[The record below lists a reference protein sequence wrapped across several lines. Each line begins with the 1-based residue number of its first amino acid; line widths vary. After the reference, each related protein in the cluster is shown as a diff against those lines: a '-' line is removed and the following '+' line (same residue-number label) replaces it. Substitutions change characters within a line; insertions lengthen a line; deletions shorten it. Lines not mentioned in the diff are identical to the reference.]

1 MSELNPASYARLVPQ
16 RPAKAP
22 IIDIYMKD
30 VFKIQDVPAIF
41 EHVIPRL
48 QHGNDGLI
56 FTQNAVPY
64 YPGTCEEILKWKPRH
79 LNSIDFELKALNLP
93 IPNVWALY
101 SFSVAKKDPRTG
113 GNA

>member
-22 IIDIYMKD
+22 IIDIYRKD

-48 QHGNDGLI
+48 
-56 FTQNAVPY
+56 
-64 YPGTCEEILKWKPRH
+64 
-79 LNSIDFELKALNLP
+79 
-93 IPNVWALY
+93 
-101 SFSVAKKDPRTG
+101 
-113 GNA
+113 